1 MENAALSAAVDSRQE
16 VDILAWTPVEL
27 LVAHEVLQVDVE
39 DDPGG
44 VVGLSLSGNL
54 TDENNTIV
62 G

>member
-16 VDILAWTPVEL
+16 VDVLAWTPVKL